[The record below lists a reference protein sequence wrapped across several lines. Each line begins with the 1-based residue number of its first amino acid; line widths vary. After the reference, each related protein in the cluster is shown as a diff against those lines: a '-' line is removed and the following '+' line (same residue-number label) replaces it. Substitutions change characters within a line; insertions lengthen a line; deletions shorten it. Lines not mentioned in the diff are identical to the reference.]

1 MNNWIFWGT
10 AICFTIVMV
19 TGGSLSAEN
28 LVIVNLLVDHDT
40 PSSIHDTSV
49 DTSQLL
55 WNMYNFLAPATNARW
70 TIIMTEN
77 AARIDRN
84 TLVSMSPNTS
94 IEYAISGNH
103 SGEKM
108 STMSYAQQKTELENA
123 KKRAELCKICGVNEV
138 IVKGFMPQLY
148 DQNKDTYKALDD
160 LGIVY
165 DAGFKAG
172 VLYAPG
178 HENDVWPYKV
188 EDHNFYAVPIST
200 YTFSGEKVALD
211 DREIKEKGLSSSKWY
226 DLLVGKFDEVSGK
239 DEPMV
244 ISLHSSISGTG
255 DYLDAL
261 KQFIKY
267 AESHKAGFVTA
278 SDLIDMSITGD
289 HSKVPSS
296 PVVSNTNAQP
306 VLESEK
312 NGTSG
317 CPECDK
323 MQNITAKVITV

>member
-1 MNNWIFWGT
+1 
-10 AICFTIVMV
+10 MV

-28 LVIVNLLVDHDT
+28 PAIVNLLVDHDT
-40 PSSIHDTSV
+40 PSSIQDTSV

-55 WNMYNFLAPATNARW
+55 WNMYNFMAPATNATW
-70 TIIMTEN
+70 TIILTEN
-77 AARIDRN
+77 AARVDRN
-84 TLVSMSPNTS
+84 TLVSMNPGT
-94 IEYAISGNH
+94 IEYGISGNH

-108 STMSYAQQKTELENA
+108 STISYAQQKTELENA

-188 EDHNFYAVPIST
+188 ENHNFYAVPIST
-200 YTFSGEKVALD
+200 YTLSGEKVALD
-211 DREIKEKGLSSSKWY
+211 DREIKEKGMSSSQWY
-226 DLLVGKFDEVSGK
+226 DMLKGKFDEVSGK

-267 AESHKAGFVTA
+267 AVSNKASFVKT
-278 SDLIDMSITGD
+278 SDLIDMSITGN

-296 PVVSNTNAQP
+296 PVVSNTNTQP
-306 VLESEK
+306 VSKSEQ
-312 NGTSG
+312 NVTSG
-317 CPECDK
+317 CPECEK